1 VMVSINEQF
10 KRIDE
15 LVTGHIGELA
25 STYAWTGEN
34 YNLNDWDDKEL
45 LASELERCALIA
57 DKLAVCFRSSLN
69 AGEERDFSSILE
81 VLETIVW

>member
-1 VMVSINEQF
+1 MASINEQF

-15 LVTGHIGELA
+15 SVTSHIGELA

-34 YNLNDWDDKEL
+34 YDLRDWGDKEL

-57 DKLAVCFRSSLN
+57 GKLAVCFRSSLN
-69 AGEERDFSSILE
+69 AGEERDFSRIIE
-81 VLETIVW
+81 ELETIIW